1 MRKVRAQIQELH
13 RNASPDEQNKMI
25 LGVGRRVA
33 ELTVKGMAMDP
44 VAMETVVR
52 AALREP
58 RNGPMALT
66 NSIQGM
72 FDVRRKDLAETTV
85 DLGRVSLAFALDD
98 FDPSDATKLYGEP
111 LLLNAL
117 DVVEFL
123 GQAQDYFVPKA
134 PLFHDCLT
142 VVRKV
147 PKSAGLL
154 PSVRAIEHL
163 RTKGRQPTEQEID
176 DAVAYHVGDYQRR
189 RALLIA

>member
-1 MRKVRAQIQELH
+1 MSISSSNDFNLDEPVQDYLSEEGFARITRDGKSDIYVVQNQEY
-13 RNASPDEQNKMI
+13 PGDY
-25 LGVGRRVA
+25 
-33 ELTVKGMAMDP
+33 
-44 VAMETVVR
+44 
-52 AALREP
+52 
-58 RNGPMALT
+58 
-66 NSIQGM
+66 
-72 FDVRRKDLAETTV
+72 
-85 DLGRVSLAFALDD
+85 RVSLAFALDD

-111 LLLNAL
+111 LLLNAS

-123 GQAQDYFVPKA
+123 GHPQDYFVPKA

-163 RTKGRQPTEQEID
+163 RRQGRAPTEKEID
-176 DAVAYHVGDYQRR
+176 DAVAYHLGDYQRR

>member
-1 MRKVRAQIQELH
+1 MSISTFNEFYL
-13 RNASPDEQNKMI
+13 DEPVQDYMSKEGFARITRDGKSDIYVVQNQQYP
-25 LGVGRRVA
+25 G
-33 ELTVKGMAMDP
+33 DY
-44 VAMETVVR
+44 
-52 AALREP
+52 
-58 RNGPMALT
+58 
-66 NSIQGM
+66 
-72 FDVRRKDLAETTV
+72 
-85 DLGRVSLAFALDD
+85 RVSLAFALDD
-98 FDPSDATKLYGEP
+98 FEPGNANKLYGEP
-111 LLLNAL
+111 LILNKT
-117 DVVEFL
+117 DKVEFL
-123 GQAQDYFVPKA
+123 GGYEDYFVPKA

>member
-1 MRKVRAQIQELH
+1 MSISASNDFALDEPVQDYVSQEGFA
-13 RNASPDEQNKMI
+13 RITRDGKSDIYVVQNQEYP
-25 LGVGRRVA
+25 G
-33 ELTVKGMAMDP
+33 DY
-44 VAMETVVR
+44 
-52 AALREP
+52 
-58 RNGPMALT
+58 
-66 NSIQGM
+66 
-72 FDVRRKDLAETTV
+72 
-85 DLGRVSLAFALDD
+85 RVSLAFALDD

-123 GQAQDYFVPKA
+123 GQAQDYF
-134 PLFHDCLT
+134 
-142 VVRKV
+142 V

>member
-1 MRKVRAQIQELH
+1 
-13 RNASPDEQNKMI
+13 
-25 LGVGRRVA
+25 
-33 ELTVKGMAMDP
+33 MAW
-44 VAMETVVR
+44 
-52 AALREP
+52 ALRSWCTAWP
-58 RNGPMALT
+58 
-66 NSIQGM
+66 
-72 FDVRRKDLAETTV
+72 TTHWPK
-85 DLGRVSLAFALDD
+85 SFATSKR
-98 FDPSDATKLYGEP
+98 P
-111 LLLNAL
+111 
-117 DVVEFL
+117 
-123 GQAQDYFVPKA
+123 PKA

>member
-1 MRKVRAQIQELH
+1 MSISTFNEFYLDEPVQDYMSKEGFARITRDGKSDIYVVQNQEY
-13 RNASPDEQNKMI
+13 PGDY
-25 LGVGRRVA
+25 
-33 ELTVKGMAMDP
+33 
-44 VAMETVVR
+44 
-52 AALREP
+52 
-58 RNGPMALT
+58 
-66 NSIQGM
+66 
-72 FDVRRKDLAETTV
+72 
-85 DLGRVSLAFALDD
+85 RVSLAFALDD

-123 GQAQDYFVPKA
+123 GQAQDYFVPKE